1 MIRPKNCLGG
11 VLEKQKKQRKKQR
24 RKKEEETSRMQPKK
38 IEGRKMEGDIHSKK
52 TTARCLGGE
61 VGIGFM
67 GWGYPERQAKKE
79 VFYSHNFCTLLHR
92 MLEESPDCQP
102 TLTSGSFAS
111 KFT

>member
-1 MIRPKNCLGG
+1 M
-11 VLEKQKKQRKKQR
+11 
-24 RKKEEETSRMQPKK
+24 
-38 IEGRKMEGDIHSKK
+38 
-52 TTARCLGGE
+52 
-61 VGIGFM
+61 GIGFM